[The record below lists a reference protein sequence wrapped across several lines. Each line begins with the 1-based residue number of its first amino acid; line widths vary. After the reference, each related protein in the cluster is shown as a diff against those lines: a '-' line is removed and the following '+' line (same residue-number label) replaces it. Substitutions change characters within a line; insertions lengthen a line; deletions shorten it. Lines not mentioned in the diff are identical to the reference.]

1 MKKFLLGT
9 VFGVATAATA
19 FAVKEIVEKK
29 VAEEV
34 EAELARI
41 NNDEDECDE
50 DCSGCMAGCG
60 LFDVNADEDTSEE
73 ADDED
78 ESSIRK
84 FFKDVLGVSVE
95 THKCNSFAEFME
107 CVARDMKENGM
118 SDAEI
123 EDAVNKAKAVKS
135 AAEDAEAAA
144 DKADDKAEMKVESNT
159 EVETEGVKSDDK
171 TTEEET
177 DDVDDTF
184 ESDIPDPT
192 PEDVDA

>member
-60 LFDVNADEDTSEE
+60 LFDVNDDEDTSEE

-144 DKADDKAEMKVESNT
+144 DKVDTDKA
-159 EVETEGVKSDDK
+159 ETEGVKSDDK